1 MTTAFD
7 VVLKDI
13 DERRNSVALAIVR
26 GAAKDY
32 AEYKQLSGEI
42 QGLDFA
48 YSAIMEMVR
57 RLESDEDK

>member
-13 DERRNSVALAIVR
+13 DERRSSVALAIVR

-32 AEYKQLSGEI
+32 AEYKHLSGEI

-48 YSAIMEMVR
+48 YSTIMEMVR